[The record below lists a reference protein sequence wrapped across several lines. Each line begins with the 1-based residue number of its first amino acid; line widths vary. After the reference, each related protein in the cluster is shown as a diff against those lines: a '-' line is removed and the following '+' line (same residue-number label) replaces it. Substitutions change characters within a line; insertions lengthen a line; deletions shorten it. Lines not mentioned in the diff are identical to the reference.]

1 MIVVA
6 VILLA
11 RDLRPRRL
19 RSIVGSVVTL
29 NPDPRKQASIADVE
43 ITAVDGDE
51 VAKSRS
57 DSSGFFQAASPNRD
71 LARQDGKSEAST
83 PGLRAPGHNRGAG
96 RQDLRCPYGTAPGRG
111 TRGGERAGGVAVRSS
126 REICDEKPDGRECR
140 EHGKVFEVPN
150 TGNVPCNQSRPCSP
164 DGKWKAAA
172 RGESFDAGEGHEF
185 RNPRVSCIAGPCP
198 FARIGPQ
205 TLTGNGRKLNVDVL
219 NWSDT
224 TTFLFEAEVI
234 QARAGDA
241 VHQLYP
247 AIFGRNMSFTL
258 PATAQGPSIEAELN
272 GLAVVFPLGPSLGLS
287 WAACNLQITPDKTKR
302 YTCEL
307 KPGYNFR

>member
-1 MIVVA
+1 MAASGPEVLLSEVRVRYVMRNLTVVN
-6 VILLA
+6 
-11 RDLRPRRL
+11 
-19 RSIVGSVVTL
+19 VGSM
-29 NPDPRKQASIADVE
+29 A
-43 ITAVDGDE
+43 
-51 VAKSRS
+51 
-57 DSSGFFQAASPNRD
+57 
-71 LARQDGKSEAST
+71 
-83 PGLRAPGHNRGAG
+83 
-96 RQDLRCPYGTAPGRG
+96 
-111 TRGGERAGGVAVRSS
+111 
-126 REICDEKPDGRECR
+126 
-140 EHGKVFEVPN
+140 KVFEVPN